1 MSNLKAAGSRT
12 LGGVLARL
20 RDAGA
25 PVTQVVYTV
34 MLSWVAG
41 VAPAPGGPRGARSP
55 RRGAR
60 GRAEAASS
68 GDWATA
74 GLENVLDRVDGEAE
88 RSPARARR
96 APPAAVAMAG
106 VDGL

>member
-1 MSNLKAAGSRT
+1 MEVSSADAVALCSGISPCAPPSAATGT
-12 LGGVLARL
+12 LEIAR
-20 RDAGA
+20 R
-25 PVTQVVYTV
+25 
-34 MLSWVAG
+34 
-41 VAPAPGGPRGARSP
+41 

-74 GLENVLDRVDGEAE
+74 GLENVLDRVDGEGE